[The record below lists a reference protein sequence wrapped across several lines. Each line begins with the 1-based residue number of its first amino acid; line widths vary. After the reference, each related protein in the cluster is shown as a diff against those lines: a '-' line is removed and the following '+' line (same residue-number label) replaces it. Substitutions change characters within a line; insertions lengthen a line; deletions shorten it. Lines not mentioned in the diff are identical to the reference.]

1 VIARRVLAVLVQIVA
16 VPLGLI
22 VALGLTD
29 ALRGLPGPRLAL
41 ALPLRETGHADRASA
56 LLVACAPA
64 LVFALIA
71 LACGRRPSPAG
82 GLLRALGVLACA
94 LTLQA
99 ISIQLV
105 RQASFGFDWNA
116 AAASYPPYVDA
127 LGALGGALLASG
139 VAAPFDRWRRH
150 GLEERP
156 VGGIPAAPPLEK
168 IGA

>member
-1 VIARRVLAVLVQIVA
+1 VTARRVISVLVEIVA

-29 ALRGLPGPRLAL
+29 GLRDLPGPRLAL
-41 ALPLRETGHADRASA
+41 ALPLRETGHADRASVF
-56 LLVACAPA
+56 LVACAPA

-71 LACGRRPSPAG
+71 LARGRRPSAPA
-82 GLLRALGVLACA
+82 GLLRALAVLAGA

-116 AAASYPPYVDA
+116 AAGSSPPYVDA
-127 LGALGGALLASG
+127 LGALGGTLLAG
-139 VAAPFDRWRRH
+139 RVAASFDRWRRH

-156 VGGIPAAPPLEK
+156 VGGIPAAPPLVK
-168 IGA
+168 IGS